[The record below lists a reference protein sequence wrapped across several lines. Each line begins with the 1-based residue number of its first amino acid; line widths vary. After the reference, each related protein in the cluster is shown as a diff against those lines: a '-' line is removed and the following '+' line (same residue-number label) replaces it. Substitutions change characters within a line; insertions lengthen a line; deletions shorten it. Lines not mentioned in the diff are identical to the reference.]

1 MRQRTTERL
10 FSSLDEIDEPE
21 MTQDAFGPDAW
32 TRACNRFTEDLSEE
46 EKRLYFQATP
56 ETIFYEASAVDKI
69 SHDSSH
75 TRKFFKKLQPF
86 VESIEQYGA
95 ALDVISNTY
104 PLVMSPLWGGIR
116 IVLHVS
122 CCVFSDHR
130 LPRIDLH
137 QLAREAGQ
145 YFERISTMFIDIG
158 EVLPRLHV
166 YERLFP
172 RHERLVQA
180 LSVIYCD
187 LVRFCSDAKH
197 ALRRVKRS
205 SLSLTWKTFDR
216 QFGDQ
221 IEKFQKHQKL
231 VEKEVNTSHMIE
243 SADSRSV
250 VLANQMQVR
259 CIPASCAYIP
269 DRMTWFW
276 HLRAYLRQQ
285 HDLFGPHNFVM
296 FRAR

>member
-1 MRQRTTERL
+1 MRQKAVEHL
-10 FSSLDEIDEPE
+10 FSSLLDEIDEPE
-21 MTQDAFGPDAW
+21 MTQDAFRPDAW
-32 TRACNRFTEDLSEE
+32 TRACNRFTEDLSED

-69 SHDSSH
+69 SNDSSH
-75 TRKFFKKLQPF
+75 TRKYFQKLQPL
-86 VESIEQYGA
+86 VDSVEQYGA
-95 ALDVISNTY
+95 ALDVFANTY

-116 IVLHVS
+116 IVLHVRS
-122 CCVFSDHR
+122 CNCSYHR
-130 LPRIDLH
+130 CPRVDLD

-158 EVLPRLHV
+158 ELLPRLHV

-172 RHERLVQA
+172 KHERLVQA

-187 LVRFCSDAKH
+187 LIQFCSDAKH

-221 IEKFQKHQKL
+221 KNKFRKHQKL
-231 VEKEVNTSHMIE
+231 VEKEVTTSHMIE
-243 SADSRSV
+243 SGDSRSV
-250 VLANQMQVR
+250 VFANQMQVR
-259 CIPASCAYIP
+259 SP
-269 DRMTWFW
+269 
-276 HLRAYLRQQ
+276 L
-285 HDLFGPHNFVM
+285 
-296 FRAR
+296 ARWVYVAESEMIWCS